1 MKNKITTGLEN
12 DYTIKPET
20 RTIYAV
26 YHNGELFDEC
36 DDEAEARDT
45 IKHLKR
51 IDRLREKALATPGL
65 TRFKI
70 GDRIR
75 YQKGASRY
83 GGEDIPAIIVDIFY
97 DPGDLRADP
106 WLRYKLKW
114 KNGVLNDYPIKAV
127 EEVAELDK

>member
-1 MKNKITTGLEN
+1 MNKNTYRVVKE
-12 DYTIKPET
+12 K
-20 RTIYAV
+20 RMIYAV

-36 DDEAEARDT
+36 DDETEARDT
-45 IKHLKR
+45 INHLKR
-51 IDRLREKALATPGL
+51 IDRLRKTALATRGL

-83 GGEDIPAIIVDIFY
+83 GGEDIPAIIMDIFY
-97 DPGDLRADP
+97 DPGDMRADP

-114 KNGVLNDYPIKAV
+114 ENGTLYDYPIKAV
-127 EEVAELDK
+127 EDVTELDQ

>member
-1 MKNKITTGLEN
+1 MKNKITTGLGN
-12 DYTIKPET
+12 DYMIKPET

-26 YHNGELFDEC
+26 YHNDELFDEC

-51 IDRLREKALATPGL
+51 IDKLRETALATHGL

-75 YQKGASRY
+75 F
-83 GGEDIPAIIVDIFY
+83 PATIVDIFY
-97 DPGDLRADP
+97 DPGDIRADP

-114 KNGVLNDYPIKAV
+114 ENGTLNDYPVKAV
-127 EEVAELDK
+127 EEAAELDQ